1 MVNHVPCFA
10 GEAGHKDPKI
20 SAQFFIFCALPVVVV
35 VVVVVVVAS
44 LQLQLQLQ
52 LQLAGHMIVILIFS

>member
-1 MVNHVPCFA
+1 VLALGYKADYIKKYFLEYVRL
-10 GEAGHKDPKI
+10 
-20 SAQFFIFCALPVVVV
+20 CALP

-52 LQLAGHMIVILIFS
+52 LQLAGHKILEI

>member
-1 MVNHVPCFA
+1 MNKSFLFRSLLAFHVLCFA
-10 GEAGHKDPKI
+10 A
-20 SAQFFIFCALPVVVV
+20 SLPVV

-52 LQLAGHMIVILIFS
+52 LQLAGKQPFRVVPKAMHIIY